1 MAMINGKEIQLPQG
15 TTVEQYVQEKGYN
28 MSFIAVE
35 RNGEI
40 VKKKDYSKVVINPD
54 DKLEIVSFVGGG

>member
-1 MAMINGKEIQLPQG
+1 MAIINGVEILLTEG
-15 TTVEQYVQEKGYN
+15 TTIEKYVTDKGYN

-35 RNGEI
+35 CNGKI

>member
-1 MAMINGKEIQLPQG
+1 MARINGEEVKLPGG
-15 TTVEQYVQEKGYN
+15 TTIEKYVTLKGYN

-35 RNGEI
+35 CNGQI

-54 DKLEIVSFVGGG
+54 DKIEIVSFVGGG